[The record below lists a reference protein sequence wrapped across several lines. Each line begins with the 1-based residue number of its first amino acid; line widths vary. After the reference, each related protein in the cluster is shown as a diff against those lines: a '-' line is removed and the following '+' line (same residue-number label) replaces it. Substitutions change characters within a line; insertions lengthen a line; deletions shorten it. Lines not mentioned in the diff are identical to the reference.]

1 MKVGSSLAT
10 IGCCVC
16 MKNSG
21 SAILKKVKDCLI
33 ERQSTMEQLT
43 VKELENSFNVEDI
56 LNSNVTEVAQ
66 MIGAVVHPQC
76 LDSFSLGTFLS
87 EDVQSSS
94 VRTNLFPQSSTIPQY
109 TSCSLC
115 HSKDVHLPLNYT
127 AVDPQGGERTC
138 ERGITT
144 CNPAY
149 RMLLWTGKCKVVNC
163 HKRMHLGCFLKH
175 QFMLKMD
182 NVPEEEGIS
191 GSISVPE
198 KKLFVLCETH
208 HPRKI
213 LERKLKYQYCKLKK
227 SLEVLRN
234 QLIFNQASK
243 SSNDQM
249 EVISHSPLQSQ
260 LGQLDARVN
269 FKEKFLDSVDPLTSE
284 ATNDSGSKEQL
295 KNSYELIQGSN
306 SKEVPESDSNSFFP
320 NEICSELT
328 LR

>member
-1 MKVGSSLAT
+1 
-10 IGCCVC
+10 
-16 MKNSG
+16 
-21 SAILKKVKDCLI
+21 
-33 ERQSTMEQLT
+33 
-43 VKELENSFNVEDI
+43 
-56 LNSNVTEVAQ
+56 
-66 MIGAVVHPQC
+66 
-76 LDSFSLGTFLS
+76 
-87 EDVQSSS
+87 
-94 VRTNLFPQSSTIPQY
+94 
-109 TSCSLC
+109 
-115 HSKDVHLPLNYT
+115 
-127 AVDPQGGERTC
+127 
-138 ERGITT
+138 
-144 CNPAY
+144 
-149 RMLLWTGKCKVVNC
+149 
-163 HKRMHLGCFLKH
+163 
-175 QFMLKMD
+175 MLKMD

>member
-1 MKVGSSLAT
+1 MKMGPSLST

-21 SAILKKVKDCLI
+21 GAILKKVKDCLI
-33 ERQSTMEQLT
+33 ERQYIMKQLT
-43 VKELENSFNVEDI
+43 VKECESSFNVEDI
-56 LNSNVTEVAQ
+56 LNSNLTEVAQ

-127 AVDPQGGERTC
+127 AVDHQGGERTC
-138 ERGITT
+138 ERGISTS
-144 CNPAY
+144 NPAY

-175 QFMLKMD
+175 EFMLKID
-182 NVPEEEGIS
+182 NIPEREGTS
-191 GSISVPE
+191 ESISVPDR
-198 KKLFVLCETH
+198 KLFVLCETH

-213 LERKLKYQYCKLKK
+213 LERKLKYQYCKLRK
-227 SLEVLRN
+227 SLEVL
-234 QLIFNQASK
+234 QSQMIFNHACK

-249 EVISHSPLQSQ
+249 GVISHSPLQSQ
-260 LGQLDARVN
+260 LNQTDAMRVD
-269 FKEKFLDSVDPLTSE
+269 FKEKFLDSGEPL
-284 ATNDSGSKEQL
+284 ACKAINDSGSEEQV
-295 KNSYELIQGSN
+295 KNSYELIQG
-306 SKEVPESDSNSFFP
+306 
-320 NEICSELT
+320 
-328 LR
+328 